1 MKKVLLA
8 SLSLLLFIIAILT
21 SCEKAHEN
29 KTGSVSFTF
38 NNLDN
43 LKSAGEALDFIVV
56 SLSDKNGDVV
66 YEQLK
71 LDLLQFDD
79 NYITKPVYLEPGTY
93 SLDLF
98 FVGYGQQ
105 VKFATPLAGSAMAY
119 LVDNPLPFTFNIN
132 EDDVTN
138 VVPQVI
144 KVTSE
149 NSDAFGYVT
158 FSFDIIS
165 TFKINVAGFTYDS
178 SLNNFNLSAFN
189 LAVYG
194 DGVILLDSIMSA
206 KTNTVLI
213 PDGYDQYQ
221 LKATYD
227 TNTYTKDFSRMELQ
241 SYSCTC
247 DTGIIKFYFE
257 DQNNDIFTLQ
267 PGPDDGKDANIY
279 SHQPDRNYGSPLSD
293 NPHDAAYSIIIDS
306 WTRDAGI
313 YIHRSLLSFNLEN
326 ITDANK
332 ISKAYLSLY
341 FDSTTYHWDAAGF
354 GNYGQNEAV
363 IQRITES
370 WEEHIVTWNNQPATT
385 NLNQVFLPQS
395 QSQTQ
400 DYLNI
405 DVTLLVKDMIAHPN
419 TSDGFMIKLLNEGSI
434 YHSLVFAS
442 SDNFNPS
449 KHPKLTI
456 EY

>member
-1 MKKVLLA
+1 MKNIVFT
-8 SLSLLLFIIAILT
+8 SLSLLLLIAIFN
-21 SCEKAHEN
+21 SCEKSNEN

-38 NNLDN
+38 NDINN
-43 LKSAGEALDFIVV
+43 LKSSGEAVNFIVV
-56 SLSDKNGDVV
+56 SLSDANGNMV

-71 LDLLQFDD
+71 LELLQFDD
-79 NYITKPVYLEPGTY
+79 NYITKPVYLEPGAY
-93 SLDLF
+93 SLNLF
-98 FVGYGQQ
+98 FVGHDQQ
-105 VKFATPLAGSAMAY
+105 IKFATPLSGSDMAY
-119 LVDNPLPFTFNIN
+119 LVDNPLPYNFVIT
-132 EDDVTN
+132 EDNVTN
-138 VVPQVI
+138 LIPQVI

-149 NSDAFGYVT
+149 NSDAFGYIT

-165 TFKINVAGFTYDS
+165 TFKINVAGFSYDLS
-178 SLNNFNLSAFN
+178 ANNFNLSSFN
-189 LAVYG
+189 LAIHG
-194 DGVILLDSIMSA
+194 DGIILMDSLLPA
-206 KTNTVLI
+206 RTNSILI
-213 PDGYDQYQ
+213 PDGYDHYQ
-221 LKATYD
+221 LKA
-227 TNTYTKDFSRMELQ
+227 NFNNETYTKSFTREELQ
-241 SYSCTC
+241 SYDCAC

-257 DQNNDIFTLQ
+257 QQENDIFTLQ
-267 PGPDDGKDANIY
+267 PGPEEGKDANIY

-326 ITDANK
+326 FTDANK

-363 IQRITES
+363 IQRISES
-370 WEEHIVTWNNQPATT
+370 WEEHLVTWNNQPATT
-385 NLNQVFLPQS
+385 NMNQIFLPQS

-405 DVTLLVKDMIAHPN
+405 DVTLLVKDMVANPN
-419 TSDGFMIKLLNEGSI
+419 TSDGFMIKLINEGSI

-442 SDNFNPS
+442 SDNFDES